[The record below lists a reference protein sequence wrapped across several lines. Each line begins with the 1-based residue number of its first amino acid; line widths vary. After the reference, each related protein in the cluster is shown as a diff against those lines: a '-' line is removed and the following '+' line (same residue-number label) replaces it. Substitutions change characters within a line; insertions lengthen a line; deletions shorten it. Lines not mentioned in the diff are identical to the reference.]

1 MKLHPTTVD
10 AFILAFWGVTTG
22 VWLWASGLDIALQ
35 GWLYANYNQT
45 FNEKMRLLSQLSL
58 GRTQLIALFGIGA
71 AAVLW
76 RGGVYGLIQA
86 LNLTAQQWG
95 YWLRGKSGW
104 LKGWAETPTLSRY
117 AFTAIGVLVASGLAQ
132 IILKFVIGRPRPK
145 EWLWNGTD
153 PYTWVPFGF
162 DSTFWSLPSGHTTST
177 FAIFVWLAFGF
188 PRYRVP
194 LILMAVVLSSS
205 RFLAVTPHYLGDVVA
220 GAALGTAVAWWAWG
234 RARG

>member
-1 MKLHPTTVD
+1 VKLHSTTVD
-10 AFILAFWGVTTG
+10 ALTLTLWGVAAG

-35 GWLYANYNQT
+35 SWLYTNYNQT

-58 GRTQLIALFGIGA
+58 GRSQLIALLGLGA

-76 RGGVYGLIQA
+76 QGGLHGLIQA
-86 LNLTAQQWG
+86 LNLTARQWVQ
-95 YWLRGKSGW
+95 WLRGKSGW
-104 LKGWAETPTLSRY
+104 LKAWAEIPTLTRF
-117 AFTAIGVLVASGLAQ
+117 AFTAIGVLTVSGLAQ
-132 IILKFVIGRPRPK
+132 IILKFIIGRPRPK

-153 PYTWVPFGF
+153 PYTWAPFGF
-162 DSTFWSLPSGHTTST
+162 DATFWSLPSGHATST

-188 PRYRVP
+188 PRWRIP
-194 LILMAVVLSSS
+194 LLLAAFMLSCS

-220 GAALGTAVAWWAWG
+220 GAALGTAVAWWVWG